1 MFKNINNILC
11 IFLMLN
17 LIGYIYAGSQ
27 DTCKGKYYYILP
39 YNIYY
44 TCDMYKYIN
53 SQLGHAGFIVHDD
66 NGKKKNGDKSF
77 INTQIKTWKYP
88 PNDLPYAYSAY
99 DHLKNFIVQFKKKNK
114 KMPMEY
120 CESLDNK

>member
-77 INTQIKTWKYP
+77 INTQIKTW
-88 PNDLPYAYSAY
+88 N
-99 DHLKNFIVQFKKKNK
+99 HLKNFIVQFKKKNK

>member
-27 DTCKGKYYYILP
+27 DTCKG
-39 YNIYY
+39 
-44 TCDMYKYIN
+44 
-53 SQLGHAGFIVHDD
+53 QLGHAGFIVHDD

>member
-27 DTCKGKYYYILP
+27 DTCKG
-39 YNIYY
+39 
-44 TCDMYKYIN
+44 
-53 SQLGHAGFIVHDD
+53 QLGHAGFIVHDD
-66 NGKKKNGDKSF
+66 NE
-77 INTQIKTWKYP
+77 YP

>member
-66 NGKKKNGDKSF
+66 NE
-77 INTQIKTWKYP
+77 YP

>member
-66 NGKKKNGDKSF
+66 N
-77 INTQIKTWKYP
+77 
-88 PNDLPYAYSAY
+88 

>member
-27 DTCKGKYYYILP
+27 DTCKG
-39 YNIYY
+39 
-44 TCDMYKYIN
+44 
-53 SQLGHAGFIVHDD
+53 QLGHAGFIVHDD

-77 INTQIKTWKYP
+77 INTQIKTW
-88 PNDLPYAYSAY
+88 N
-99 DHLKNFIVQFKKKNK
+99 HLKNFIVQFKKKNK